1 MLIPTWIK
9 NYKRADLKPDVMAGL
24 TVGIMLIPQGMAYAM
39 LAGLP
44 PIYGLYASTVPVIVY
59 GLFGTCRQLSV
70 GPVAMDSMMTAAGVS
85 AIAAAGSQDYIA
97 TAILLALMVGI
108 IQFSLGISQLG
119 FLVKFLSHPV
129 IIGFTSAAAIIIG
142 LSQLK
147 HLLGIDIETSQYLQN
162 IIRSMSSTIQDIHP
176 ITLIIGLVGI
186 IALIFL
192 RENFPAVPGP
202 LIMVALST
210 LVVGIFRLDTYGVK
224 IIGDIPTG
232 LPAPSVPKIEFDV
245 TKRLLPTAFA
255 IALISFME
263 SLAVGRSIQVK
274 HKTYKLNTNKEL
286 LSLGLANMIGS
297 LFKSFS
303 VSGGFSRSAVNDDA
317 GARTGFSSIVSAML
331 VVMTLLFLTP
341 LLYYLPNAILASIII
356 VAIIN
361 LIHYREAKYLWR
373 VDRKDFVMMAVTFF
387 GTLFL
392 GIGTGITIGV
402 LLSLAWIIFEA
413 SYPHYAELGRV
424 PGTHTFRNVKRFSE
438 LVVREDILIF
448 RFDAPLFFAN
458 ADRFRELLFEYVN
471 TRRPDLRAIILDMNS
486 INSIDTSAISI
497 LGDTFEEFKQ
507 DNIMLVMAE
516 IKGPIRD
523 KMYRSGLT
531 NKIGEENFFASIED
545 AVNYVTGKKSDTDAD
560 IALQTNK

>member
-1 MLIPTWIK
+1 MLFPAWIK
-9 NYKRADLKPDVMAGL
+9 NYNRADLKPDVIAGL

-97 TAILLALMVGI
+97 IAILLALMVGI
-108 IQFSLGISQLG
+108 IQFSLGVSQLG

-147 HLLGIDIETSQYLQN
+147 HLLGIDIVTSQYLQN
-162 IIRSMSSTIQDIHP
+162 IISSLSSTIQDIHP
-176 ITLIIGLVGI
+176 ITLIIGLIGI
-186 IALIFL
+186 IALILL
-192 RENFPAVPGP
+192 RQNVPAFPGP
-202 LIMVALST
+202 LIMVAVST
-210 LVVGIFRLDTYGVK
+210 LVVAIFRLDTYGVK

-245 TKRLLPTAFA
+245 AKRLLPTAFA

-263 SLAVGRSIQVK
+263 SLAVSRSIQVK
-274 HKTYKLNTNKEL
+274 HKSYKVDTNKEL

-303 VSGGFSRSAVNDDA
+303 VSGGFSRSAVNEQA
-317 GARTGFSSIVSAML
+317 GARTGLSSIVSAAL
-331 VVMTLLFLTP
+331 VILTLLFLTP

-361 LIHYREAKYLWR
+361 LIHFREAKYLWR
-373 VDRKDFVMMAVTFF
+373 VDKKDFVMMAVTFF

-424 PGTHTFRNVKRFSE
+424 PGTHTFRNVKRFSD
-438 LVVREDILIF
+438 LDVREDILIF

-458 ADRFRELLFEYVN
+458 ADRFRGLLFEYVN
-471 TRRPDLRAIILDMNS
+471 ARRPNLRAIILDMES

-497 LGDTFEEFKQ
+497 LGDTIEEFKQ
-507 DNIMLVMAE
+507 YNIMLLLAE

-523 KMYRSGLT
+523 KLYRSGLT
-531 NKIGEENFFASIED
+531 RKIGEENFFVSIED
-545 AVNYVTGKKSDTDAD
+545 AIDYVTGKKSDTDAE
-560 IALQTNK
+560 IALQSNK